1 MKIDV
6 GIIIKGLA
14 GIGCF
19 ALLEGAMNFI
29 YNQGRE
35 SVVHDIYHKYDG
47 FVYIPGKTD
56 KEGNWIEDRD

>member
-6 GIIIKGLA
+6 GIIVKGLA

-19 ALLEGAMNFI
+19 ALLEGAI
-29 YNQGRE
+29 YLVYNLGRE

-56 KEGNWIEDRD
+56 KDGNWIEDQD

>member
-6 GIIIKGLA
+6 GIIVKGLA

-19 ALLEGAMNFI
+19 ALIDGIATFI

-35 SVVHDIYHKYDG
+35 SVVHDIYHKYGG
-47 FVYIPGKTD
+47 FVYIPGQTD
-56 KEGNWIEDRD
+56 EEGNWIEDQE